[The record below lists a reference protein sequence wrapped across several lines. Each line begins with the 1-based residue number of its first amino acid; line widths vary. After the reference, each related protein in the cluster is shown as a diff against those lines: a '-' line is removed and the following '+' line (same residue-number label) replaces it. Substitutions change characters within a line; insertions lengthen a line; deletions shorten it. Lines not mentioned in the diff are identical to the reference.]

1 VRAYVVV
8 ASMVCGVML
17 ASATAA
23 RVSGQA
29 ARKPAATIEL
39 RRAWT
44 LPSSELPSGDL
55 ATIALGVP
63 QQNGSLL
70 LFGPRSSGLLV
81 VDAKGR
87 FSRRIGREGDGP
99 GEYRRISALG
109 RIGDTTFVVDASLRR
124 ITLLDRNGTLLRTL
138 PMDQV
143 TQRFQEQ
150 YRDLSLDVRPG
161 GLLAHGNVLLESFER
176 PMARDG
182 ESESRIEMGV
192 WNPTSGVFRRLAP
205 LKEGALYLSVPGP
218 GRQPLLVR
226 NPLAPRDM
234 RHVQAGGE
242 RLVIAQY
249 LGLGK
254 GRVAANLRIVS
265 LAATGETLATRS
277 IEVGLQAISQ
287 PEREQLLDEMLGAW
301 GSARV
306 ATPEG
311 QAIRRALA
319 ERLRAF
325 RWHPPITSLFAAGK
339 DVVWLEIAGTKSGA
353 EWWLLEGASS
363 PRVTVRLPS
372 VQQRRVIA
380 ADESGVWAVEDS
392 ELTGELQL
400 VRYVLPS

>member
-1 VRAYVVV
+1 MREYVVV

-55 ATIALGVP
+55 ATIAVGVP

-109 RIGDTTFVVDASLRR
+109 RSGDTTFVVDASLRR
-124 ITLLDRNGTLLRTL
+124 ITQLDRNGTLLRTL
-138 PMDQV
+138 RMDQV

-150 YRDLSLDVRPG
+150 YRDLSRDVRPG
-161 GLLAHGNVLLESFER
+161 GVLAHGNVLLESFER

-192 WNPTSGVFRRLAP
+192 WNPASGIVRRLAP

-226 NPLAPRDM
+226 NPLAPRNM

-254 GRVAANLRIVS
+254 GRVAAKLRIVS

-325 RWHPPITSLFAAGK
+325 RWHPPITSLFAADK
-339 DVVWLEIAGTKSGA
+339 DVV
-353 EWWLLEGASS
+353 
-363 PRVTVRLPS
+363 
-372 VQQRRVIA
+372 
-380 ADESGVWAVEDS
+380 
-392 ELTGELQL
+392 
-400 VRYVLPS
+400 